1 MTDNVSRVQNT
12 MIRELVSNEMV
23 ISDSLGK
30 KEEEDR
36 DEEEMRSKDHKPHQT
51 FKLFYPVYPNQ
62 RRKTTSATLP
72 QL

>member
-12 MIRELVSNEMV
+12 MIRELMSNEMV

-36 DEEEMRSKDHKPHQT
+36 DEEQGPQAASNIQAFLSSISKPTSQKPRLP
-51 FKLFYPVYPNQ
+51 LFLSYN
-62 RRKTTSATLP
+62 
-72 QL
+72 